1 MARNI
6 HDRSTYDAAQHLKAA
21 RDYYTACIWFNEVY
35 AEWNRYRDT
44 EGEHELET
52 ATRCRDIAEAQMED
66 WERTLEC
73 VNMSDDEY
81 RDLMNGI
88 AFDEYEAQQ
97 EEAHLFHYEGGHD
110 DEGCTIR

>member
-1 MARNI
+1 MERNI

-21 RDYYTACIWFNEVY
+21 RDYYTACMRFDEVY
-35 AEWNRYRDT
+35 AEWDRYRDT
-44 EGEHELET
+44 EGEHDLET
-52 ATRCRDIAEAQMED
+52 ASRHRNVAEAQMED
-66 WERTLEC
+66 WEWTFEC

-81 RDLMNGI
+81 RQHLNDLAMG
-88 AFDEYEAQQ
+88 DHEAQQ